1 MRMILYKS
9 PIMHTKTN
17 IPIIA
22 IIGRPNVGKSTIF
35 NRLTVKWRSIVED
48 QPGIT
53 RDRLLAEMD
62 IEGKQ
67 CYLMDTGGLQ
77 VEAKTRIERKMSEQ
91 ALKGVEQADA
101 LIFVFD
107 GREGVT
113 PMDREWVNKFRKIEK
128 PKIFLVNKLD
138 DPELDSKAQEFY
150 ELGVAPLIAM
160 SAETKRNFSELYSE
174 LNKILSQVSPPNPT
188 WDMLS
193 TKLSADGTLDDAL
206 VKKTLSISI
215 IGRPN
220 VGKST
225 LLNTFLNE
233 ERCIVDDVPGT
244 TRDPIDSLVEYNGIT
259 YRFVDTAGI
268 RKRAKTT
275 ERVDKFSVVAALK
288 CIDESNLVLLLLDST
303 TGPTEQDA
311 HVAGYAFEKE
321 RAIIILAN
329 KWDEGQ
335 HKFTQQSFEHKMELK
350 MNYLKFCP
358 ILYISA
364 KTGKNVSK
372 IFTTIEDVRRQYEF
386 SVGTGELNRV
396 FENIVDHH
404 PLPVFKGQEIKMY
417 YSTQVKS
424 SPPSFMV
431 FCNYP
436 DKVHFTYKRYLINA
450 IREAFALQNVPIRIM
465 FRKRK

>member
-188 WDMLS
+188 WD
-193 TKLSADGTLDDAL
+193 
-206 VKKTLSISI
+206 
-215 IGRPN
+215 
-220 VGKST
+220 
-225 LLNTFLNE
+225 
-233 ERCIVDDVPGT
+233 
-244 TRDPIDSLVEYNGIT
+244 
-259 YRFVDTAGI
+259 
-268 RKRAKTT
+268 
-275 ERVDKFSVVAALK
+275 
-288 CIDESNLVLLLLDST
+288 
-303 TGPTEQDA
+303 
-311 HVAGYAFEKE
+311 
-321 RAIIILAN
+321 
-329 KWDEGQ
+329 
-335 HKFTQQSFEHKMELK
+335 
-350 MNYLKFCP
+350 
-358 ILYISA
+358 
-364 KTGKNVSK
+364 
-372 IFTTIEDVRRQYEF
+372 
-386 SVGTGELNRV
+386 
-396 FENIVDHH
+396 
-404 PLPVFKGQEIKMY
+404 
-417 YSTQVKS
+417 
-424 SPPSFMV
+424 
-431 FCNYP
+431 
-436 DKVHFTYKRYLINA
+436 
-450 IREAFALQNVPIRIM
+450 
-465 FRKRK
+465 